1 MAENENILY
10 HYRSNV
16 KVGELERYVIEY
28 TLYED
33 EEIPENI
40 NLDSLWV
47 RVKNCSPLSF
57 RAGYLA
63 GPFILYTDLRSQHYH
78 HSQQIVSSSDY
89 PQYEANMQAQQM
101 RVMELSLHRIQS
113 TYVWVLDVVS
123 QILFTTN
130 TNIPF
135 EVTIGRNNK
144 FLTETKDIDCLPD
157 VGSMCNQLVVSR
169 LTTDDIW
176 KLPRAIAP
184 KHKTKHL
191 VILTHG
197 LHSNVSVDMSYLM
210 EQIYSAQKNYPDEV
224 LVVDGYFKNVCETE
238 KGIRYLG
245 TRITEYI
252 INQLYDEDV
261 KKISFVGHSL
271 GGLVQTFVIAQLA
284 AKYSWFFERVKP
296 VNFIT
301 IASPMLGIV
310 TDNPAYIN
318 LLLSFGV
325 VGKTGKDLNLDIDLP
340 DQKPLIYSL
349 SGELVRSVLKRFKNR
364 TIYANAV
371 NDGIV
376 PLYTAGLL
384 FLDYDSILKKLK
396 EMEANDTLSG
406 PNNITVSDNTA
417 FFNKNFISPLTKML
431 SLWAPQK
438 FPEEN
443 GQIPKISFFQSAA
456 SILIPPI
463 PDVSYI
469 VDPKK
474 RNNIIIHDKVYGEED
489 VNEVEGES
497 DENLFTSKNIFLQVL
512 STMTTEKQKYQQ
524 LEKSIAIR
532 WHKGLTWRKVIVALK
547 PDAHNNI
554 IVRRRFSNAYGWPVI
569 DHLIENHF
577 NGDTV
582 NEDNKLDGETVSS
595 DNKLSVSNGKD
606 QESNEWVLRE
616 DQTSLFKEG
625 PTGMISTVGE
635 MVETLA
641 KRSFANFIQDG
652 ETITDV
658 PTSNDNNSTAA
669 YSMIRADNEV

>member
-1 MAENENILY
+1 MSDTLAY
-10 HYRSNV
+10 HYRSAV

-28 TLYED
+28 TLFED
-33 EEIPENI
+33 DEIPEDI
-40 NLDSLWV
+40 VLDSLWV

-63 GPFILYTDLRSQHYH
+63 GPFILYTDLRSQNYH
-78 HSQQIVSSSDY
+78 HSQKIVSSSDY
-89 PQYEANMQAQQM
+89 PQYESNMQAQQS
-101 RVMELSLHRIQS
+101 RVMELSLHKIQS
-113 TYVWVLDVVS
+113 RYVWVLDVVS

-135 EVTIGRNNK
+135 EVTIGRNK
-144 FLTETKDIDCLPD
+144 EYLSDAKDIDCLPD
-157 VGSMCNQLVVSR
+157 VGSVCNQLVVSR

-184 KHKTKHL
+184 KNKKKHL

-210 EQIYSAQKNYPDEV
+210 EQIYNAQVNYPDEV

-245 TRITEYI
+245 TRITNYI
-252 INQLYDEDV
+252 INELYDENV
-261 KKISFVGHSL
+261 KKISFIGHSL

-284 AKYSWFFERVKP
+284 AKYPWFFEKVVP

-349 SGELVRSVLKRFKNR
+349 SGELVRSILRRFKNR
-364 TIYANAV
+364 TLYANAV

-396 EMEANDTLSG
+396 EMESNDTLSG

-438 FPEEN
+438 FPN
-443 GQIPKISFFQSAA
+443 DNSQIPKVSFFQSAA

-463 PDVSYI
+463 PDTNYI
-469 VDPKK
+469 VDPQK
-474 RNNIIIHDKVYGEED
+474 RNNIIIHDKIYGTD
-489 VNEVEGES
+489 DSAEVEVEL
-497 DENLFTSKNIFLQVL
+497 DEDLFTSKNIFLQVL
-512 STMTTEKQKYQQ
+512 SAMTTEKQKYQQ

-532 WHKGLTWRKVIVALK
+532 WHKDLTWRKVIVALK
-547 PDAHNNI
+547 PDSHNNI
-554 IVRRRFSNAYGWPVI
+554 IVRRRFANAYGWPII
-569 DHLIENHF
+569 DHIIENHF
-577 NGDTV
+577 GGDVDKTDLAA
-582 NEDNKLDGETVSS
+582 EGITTSS
-595 DNKLSVSNGKD
+595 ESFLESPLKNT
-606 QESNEWVLRE
+606 QESNDWVLRE
-616 DQTSLFKEG
+616 DQNSLFKEG
-625 PTGMISTVGE
+625 PTGLISTVGE

-641 KRSFANFIQDG
+641 KRSFPNFTADG
-652 ETITDV
+652 EVINQISEDDSYNAV
-658 PTSNDNNSTAA
+658 NYN
-669 YSMIRADNEV
+669 MIADNEV

>member
-1 MAENENILY
+1 MSDTLAY
-10 HYRSNV
+10 HYRSAV

-28 TLYED
+28 TLFED
-33 EEIPENI
+33 DEIPEDI
-40 NLDSLWV
+40 VLDSLWV

-63 GPFILYTDLRSQHYH
+63 GPFILYTDLRSQNYH
-78 HSQQIVSSSDY
+78 HSQKIVSSSDY
-89 PQYEANMQAQQM
+89 PQYESNMQAQQS
-101 RVMELSLHRIQS
+101 RVMELSLHKIQS
-113 TYVWVLDVVS
+113 RYVWVLDVVS

-135 EVTIGRNNK
+135 EVTIGRNK
-144 FLTETKDIDCLPD
+144 EYLSDAKDIDCLPD
-157 VGSMCNQLVVSR
+157 VGSVCNQLVVSR

-184 KHKTKHL
+184 KNKKKHL

-210 EQIYSAQKNYPDEV
+210 EQIYNAQVNYPDEV

-245 TRITEYI
+245 TRITNYI
-252 INQLYDEDV
+252 INELYDENV
-261 KKISFVGHSL
+261 KKISFIGHSL

-284 AKYSWFFERVKP
+284 AKYPWFFEKVVP

-349 SGELVRSVLKRFKNR
+349 SGELVRSILRRFKNR
-364 TIYANAV
+364 TLYANAV

-396 EMEANDTLSG
+396 EMESNDTLSG

-438 FPEEN
+438 FPN
-443 GQIPKISFFQSAA
+443 DNSQIPKVSFFQSAA

-463 PDVSYI
+463 PDTNYI
-469 VDPKK
+469 VDPQK
-474 RNNIIIHDKVYGEED
+474 RNNIIIHDKIYGTD
-489 VNEVEGES
+489 DSAEVEVEL
-497 DENLFTSKNIFLQVL
+497 DEDLFTSKNIFLQVL
-512 STMTTEKQKYQQ
+512 SAMTTEKQKYQQ

-532 WHKGLTWRKVIVALK
+532 WHKDLTWRKVIVALK
-547 PDAHNNI
+547 PDSHNNI
-554 IVRRRFSNAYGWPVI
+554 IVRRRFANAYGWPII
-569 DHLIENHF
+569 DHIIENHF
-577 NGDTV
+577 GGDVDKTDLAA
-582 NEDNKLDGETVSS
+582 EGFTTSS
-595 DNKLSVSNGKD
+595 ESFLESPLKNT
-606 QESNEWVLRE
+606 QESNDWVLRE
-616 DQTSLFKEG
+616 DQNSLFKEG
-625 PTGMISTVGE
+625 PTGLISTVGE

-641 KRSFANFIQDG
+641 KRSFPNFTADG
-652 ETITDV
+652 EVINQISEDDSYNAV
-658 PTSNDNNSTAA
+658 NYN
-669 YSMIRADNEV
+669 MIADNEV

>member
-1 MAENENILY
+1 MSDTLAY
-10 HYRSNV
+10 HYRSAV

-28 TLYED
+28 TLFED
-33 EEIPENI
+33 DEIPEDI
-40 NLDSLWV
+40 VLDSLWV

-63 GPFILYTDLRSQHYH
+63 GPFILYTDLRSQNYH
-78 HSQQIVSSSDY
+78 HSQKIVSSSDY
-89 PQYEANMQAQQM
+89 PQYESNMQAQQS
-101 RVMELSLHRIQS
+101 RVMELSLHKIQS
-113 TYVWVLDVVS
+113 RYVWVLDVVS

-135 EVTIGRNNK
+135 EVTIGRNK
-144 FLTETKDIDCLPD
+144 EYLSDAKDIDCLPD
-157 VGSMCNQLVVSR
+157 VGSVCNQLVVSR

-184 KHKTKHL
+184 KNKKKHL

-210 EQIYSAQKNYPDEV
+210 EQIYNAQVNYPDEV

-245 TRITEYI
+245 TRITNYI
-252 INQLYDEDV
+252 INELYDENV
-261 KKISFVGHSL
+261 KKISFIGHSL

-284 AKYSWFFERVKP
+284 AKYPWFFEKVVP

-349 SGELVRSVLKRFKNR
+349 SGELVRSILRRFKNR
-364 TIYANAV
+364 TLYANAV

-376 PLYTAGLL
+376 PLYTASLL

-396 EMEANDTLSG
+396 EMESNDTLSG

-438 FPEEN
+438 FPN
-443 GQIPKISFFQSAA
+443 DNSQIPKVSFFQSAA

-463 PDVSYI
+463 PDTNYI
-469 VDPKK
+469 VDPQK
-474 RNNIIIHDKVYGEED
+474 RNNIIIHDKIYGTD
-489 VNEVEGES
+489 DSAEVEVEL
-497 DENLFTSKNIFLQVL
+497 DEDLFTSKNIFLQVL
-512 STMTTEKQKYQQ
+512 SAMTTEKQKYQQ

-532 WHKGLTWRKVIVALK
+532 WHKDLTWRKVIVALK
-547 PDAHNNI
+547 PDSHNNI
-554 IVRRRFSNAYGWPVI
+554 IVRRRFANAYGWPII
-569 DHLIENHF
+569 DHIIENHF
-577 NGDTV
+577 GGDVDKTDLAA
-582 NEDNKLDGETVSS
+582 EGFTTSS
-595 DNKLSVSNGKD
+595 ESFLESPLKNT
-606 QESNEWVLRE
+606 QESNDWVLRE
-616 DQTSLFKEG
+616 DQNSLFKEG
-625 PTGMISTVGE
+625 PTGLISTVGE

-641 KRSFANFIQDG
+641 KRSFPNFTADG
-652 ETITDV
+652 EVINQISEDDSYNAV
-658 PTSNDNNSTAA
+658 NYN
-669 YSMIRADNEV
+669 MIADNEV